1 MILST
6 IIANNTLSIV
16 ITAPVAN
23 ELGAGYKISPKRLAS
38 LLDIGACLGAMIVP
52 HGTCM
57 LMVQEASNCDYLEI
71 LKYEYYPLLLL
82 IAVAVTI
89 TFGLMKTKE
98 EK

>member
-1 MILST
+1 
-6 IIANNTLSIV
+6 
-16 ITAPVAN
+16 
-23 ELGAGYKISPKRLAS
+23 
-38 LLDIGACLGAMIVP
+38 MIVP